1 MGNIKLN
8 FLGLVLLSFLAF
20 SCKSLRLNSKQK
32 SPNYSSPE
40 EVAVTNEATLPS
52 AYRSARLAVPPR
64 VDNPSTPSLA
74 PLPPTLSEAPTT
86 ASHSLSAPAK
96 VASAAPLATKA
107 TPAPQ
112 RTAIPSASSGK
123 KIMIIGDSLSSSAG
137 SFGSGL
143 AQHLSQN
150 NNNVCMHS
158 VSGSRFNHWS
168 SNSFQSSMYGG
179 TYRNFQ
185 NGKLEGSKDIPRKN
199 ELPDNWSLSSLLHSM
214 PCGSEAPVDELIVQL
229 GSNHSPTEDPVP
241 SIQNILKLA
250 SGIKSVKFILP
261 PRGKSSATKFR
272 SFNDK
277 AISYLSGLSGVSYF
291 DSSTEPLLTF
301 DPSKKIP
308 FVDEDH
314 FWGSYLEK
322 NWLSAVKDWT
332 DGRTTYAHADET
344 NKDTGKAR
352 TPPKTPLIVHK

>member
-1 MGNIKLN
+1 M
-8 FLGLVLLSFLAF
+8 SFLAI
-20 SCKSLRLNSKQK
+20 SCKSLRLNSQRKL
-32 SPNYSSPE
+32 PHYSTPE
-40 EVAVTNEATLPS
+40 KVALTNEDSLPS
-52 AYRSARLAVPPR
+52 AYKNAPLAVPPR

-86 ASHSLSAPAK
+86 TPHTLSAPAK
-96 VASAAPLATKA
+96 VASEPPPASQAI
-107 TPAPQ
+107 PAPQ
-112 RTAIPSASSGK
+112 RAAIPSPSFGK
-123 KIMIIGDSLSSSAG
+123 KIMIIGDSLTSSAG
-137 SFGSGL
+137 NFGTGL

-158 VSGSRFNHWS
+158 VSGSRFNYWTH
-168 SNSFQSSMYGG
+168 NTFVSSMFGG

-185 NGKLEGSKDIPRKN
+185 NGKLEGSRDIPRMSD
-199 ELPDNWSLSSLLHSM
+199 LPDNWSLSSLLHSK

-229 GSNHSPTEDPVP
+229 GSNHHPSEDPVP
-241 SIQNILKLA
+241 FIQKLLTLA

-261 PRGKSSATKFR
+261 PRGRSSATKFR

-301 DPSKKIP
+301 DPDKKNP

-314 FWGSYLEK
+314 FWGTYLER

-332 DGRTTYAHADET
+332 DGRTTYAHADEP